1 MSVMS
6 TTRNAIW
13 SAIAVSAT
21 FGAVGLAFGHELT
34 SGLRG
39 FSAASEQGV
48 NRAAKGDRQ
57 GGLERGLS
65 ASSAPTRTISFKV
78 DRLADTSVL
87 VRIPRPQEAD
97 STTPPAPV
105 AVKTE
110 DQKAKVACE
119 PVVSVL
125 TDIAKRLPPGR
136 CIT

>member
-1 MSVMS
+1 MS

-21 FGAVGLAFGHELT
+21 FGAVGLAFGHDLT

-48 NRAAKGDRQ
+48 NRAAKADRV
-57 GGLERGLS
+57 GGPATSL
-65 ASSAPTRTISFKV
+65 APTRTISFKV

-87 VRIPRPQEAD
+87 VRIPRPQEAN
-97 STTPPAPV
+97 STAPAPV
-105 AVKTE
+105 VVKTE
-110 DQKAKVACE
+110 DQKSKVACE